1 MSPGNAIISAIKLI
15 VLVVVNSA
23 LNPSPSWRNLL
34 EKHRAIAVI
43 RTDDLKQGVNM
54 AKAVA
59 AGGMPII
66 EITWNSQQP
75 AKIIQQLKQELPDC
89 IIGTG
94 TILTLEE
101 LKEAIAA
108 GIQFCFTPHVN
119 PTLIKTAIDQQIPII
134 PGALSPTEII
144 TAWQAG
150 ASCVKVFPV
159 QAIGGIAY
167 IRGLQGP
174 LGSIPLI
181 PTGGVTL
188 DNAAYFIEAGAIAV
202 GLSSQLFPHHAL
214 DNQEWDII
222 TQQTKRL
229 MDRLSIFRA

>member
-1 MSPGNAIISAIKLI
+1 MQINKQLT
-15 VLVVVNSA
+15 
-23 LNPSPSWRNLL
+23 PSESWRKLL
-34 EKHRAIAVI
+34 EQHRGIAVI
-43 RTDDLKQGVNM
+43 RTNNIAQGINM

-59 AGGMPII
+59 AGGMKII
-66 EITWNSQQP
+66 EITWNSHQP
-75 AKIIQQLKQELPDC
+75 AQIIQQLKQDLSEC

-101 LKEAIAA
+101 LNQAIAA
-108 GIQFCFTPHVN
+108 GIQFCFTPDVN
-119 PTLIKTAIDQQIPII
+119 PTLITTALNHDIPII

-167 IRGLQGP
+167 IKGLQGP
-174 LGSIPLI
+174 LGSIPLV
-181 PTGGVTL
+181 PTGGITL
-188 DNAAYFIEAGAIAV
+188 ENATHFIQAGAIAV

-214 DNQEWDII
+214 NNQDWDVI
-222 TQQTKRL
+222 TQQAKLL
-229 MDRLSIFRA
+229 MERLSSVEQ

>member
-1 MSPGNAIISAIKLI
+1 MEANKTL
-15 VLVVVNSA
+15 NS
-23 LNPSPSWRNLL
+23 SQSWRKLL
-34 EKHRAIAVI
+34 TKNPAIAVI
-43 RTDDLKQGVNM
+43 RTDNIEQGINM

-59 AGGMPII
+59 AGGMNII
-66 EITWNSQQP
+66 EITWNSHNP
-75 AKIIQQLKQELPDC
+75 GEIIQQLKQDLPEC
-89 IIGTG
+89 TIGTG

-101 LKEAIAA
+101 LKEAIAS

-119 PTLIKTAIDQQIPII
+119 QTLIKTAINHDIPII

-167 IRGLQGP
+167 IKGLQGP

-202 GLSSQLFPHHAL
+202 GLSSELFPRHAL
-214 DNQEWDII
+214 DDQKWDTI
-222 TQQTKRL
+222 TAQAQLL
-229 MDRLSIFRA
+229 MERLSKFQQ

>member
-1 MSPGNAIISAIKLI
+1 MGINKQLT
-15 VLVVVNSA
+15 
-23 LNPSPSWRNLL
+23 PSQSWRKLL
-34 EKHRAIAVI
+34 VQYRAIAVI
-43 RTDDLKQGVNM
+43 RTDDIAQGINM

-59 AGGMPII
+59 AGGMKII
-66 EITWNSQQP
+66 EITWNSYQP
-75 AKIIQQLKQELPDC
+75 DQIIQQLKQDLPDC
-89 IIGTG
+89 VIGTG

-101 LKEAIAA
+101 LENAIAA

-119 PTLIKTAIDQQIPII
+119 PTLIKTALNHDTPII

-167 IRGLQGP
+167 IKGLQGP
-174 LGSIPLI
+174 LGSIPLV
-181 PTGGVTL
+181 PTGGITL
-188 DNAAYFIEAGAIAV
+188 DNAVHFIQAGAIAV

-214 DNQEWDII
+214 SNQDWDVI
-222 TQQTKRL
+222 TQQAKLL
-229 MDRLSIFRA
+229 MDRLSSIQQ

>member
-1 MSPGNAIISAIKLI
+1 MQINKQLT
-15 VLVVVNSA
+15 
-23 LNPSPSWRNLL
+23 PSESWRKLL
-34 EKHRAIAVI
+34 EQHRGIAVI
-43 RTDDLKQGVNM
+43 RTNNIAQGINM

-59 AGGMPII
+59 AGGMKII
-66 EITWNSQQP
+66 EITWNSHQP
-75 AKIIQQLKQELPDC
+75 AQIIQQLKQDLSEC

-101 LKEAIAA
+101 LNQAIAA

-119 PTLIKTAIDQQIPII
+119 PTLITTALNHDIPII

-167 IRGLQGP
+167 IKGLQGP
-174 LGSIPLI
+174 LGSIPLV
-181 PTGGVTL
+181 PTGGITL
-188 DNAAYFIEAGAIAV
+188 ENATHFIQAGAIAV

-214 DNQEWDII
+214 NNQDWDVI
-222 TQQTKRL
+222 TQQAKLL
-229 MDRLSIFRA
+229 MERLSSVEQ

>member
-1 MSPGNAIISAIKLI
+1 M
-15 VLVVVNSA
+15 
-23 LNPSPSWRNLL
+23 LNPSESWRKLL
-34 EKHRAIAVI
+34 QQNRAIAVI
-43 RTDDLKQGVNM
+43 RTDDLQQGVGM

-59 AGGMPII
+59 NAGMKII
-66 EITWNSQQP
+66 EITWNSQTP
-75 AKIIQQLKQELPDC
+75 AEIIQQLKQDLPDC

-94 TILTLEE
+94 TILTLAE
-101 LKEAIAA
+101 LEEAIAA

-119 PTLIKTAIDQQIPII
+119 PTLIKTAIDQQVPII

-167 IRGLQGP
+167 VKGLQGP

-188 DNAAYFIEAGAIAV
+188 ENAAYFIEAGAIAV
-202 GLSSQLFPHHAL
+202 GLSSQLFPYHAL
-214 DNQEWDII
+214 QHQEWDVI
-222 TQQTKRL
+222 TRQAQFL
-229 MDRLSIFRA
+229 MQRLSGFQQ

>member
-1 MSPGNAIISAIKLI
+1 MEANKTL
-15 VLVVVNSA
+15 NS
-23 LNPSPSWRNLL
+23 SQSWRKLL
-34 EKHRAIAVI
+34 TKNPAIAVI
-43 RTDDLKQGVNM
+43 RTDNIEQGINM

-59 AGGMPII
+59 AGGMNII
-66 EITWNSQQP
+66 EITWNSHNP
-75 AKIIQQLKQELPDC
+75 GEIIQQLKQDLPEC
-89 IIGTG
+89 TIGTG

-101 LKEAIAA
+101 LKEAIAS

-119 PTLIKTAIDQQIPII
+119 HTLIKTAINHDIPII
-134 PGALSPTEII
+134 PCALSPTEII

-167 IRGLQGP
+167 IKGLQGP

-202 GLSSQLFPHHAL
+202 GLSSQLFPRHAL
-214 DNQEWDII
+214 DDQKWDTI
-222 TQQTKRL
+222 TAQAQLL
-229 MDRLSIFRA
+229 MERLSKFQQ

>member
-1 MSPGNAIISAIKLI
+1 MEGNKPLTS
-15 VLVVVNSA
+15 SQ
-23 LNPSPSWRNLL
+23 SWRKLL
-34 EKHRAIAVI
+34 EQHRAIAVI
-43 RTDDLKQGVNM
+43 RTDKIEQGVNM

-59 AGGMPII
+59 AGGMKII

-75 AKIIQQLKQELPDC
+75 AKIIQQLKQDLPEC
-89 IIGTG
+89 MIGTG
-94 TILTLEE
+94 TILTLDQ
-101 LKEAIAA
+101 LNEAIAA

-119 PTLIKTAIDQQIPII
+119 QTLIKIAIHHDIPII

-174 LGSIPLI
+174 LASIPLI
-181 PTGGVTL
+181 PTGGITL

-202 GLSSQLFPHHAL
+202 GLSSQLFPRHAL
-214 DNQEWDII
+214 DDQEWDII
-222 TQQTKRL
+222 TQEAELL
-229 MDRLSIFRA
+229 MQRLSEFQQ

>member
-1 MSPGNAIISAIKLI
+1 MI
-15 VLVVVNSA
+15 VDSE
-23 LNPSPSWRNLL
+23 LNPSQSWRKLL
-34 EKHRAIAVI
+34 RQYRAIAVI
-43 RTDDLKQGVNM
+43 RTDNIEQGVNM

-59 AGGMPII
+59 AGGMKII
-66 EITWNSQQP
+66 EITWNSHQP
-75 AKIIQQLKQELPDC
+75 GHIIQQLKQELPDC

-101 LKEAIAA
+101 LDEAIAA
-108 GIQFCFTPHVN
+108 GVQFCFTPHVN
-119 PTLIKTAIDQQIPII
+119 QTLIKTAIEHHIPLI

-144 TAWQAG
+144 TAWQGG

-159 QAIGGIAY
+159 QAIGGRAY
-167 IRGLQGP
+167 IKGLQGP

-188 DNAAYFIEAGAIAV
+188 DNAIHFLEAGAIAV

-214 DNQEWDII
+214 KHQDWQIVS
-222 TQQTKRL
+222 QQAEILMKRL
-229 MDRLSIFRA
+229 SAFQQ